1 MIRGTTPTLTFK
13 LPVTPSELDA
23 CYISFYQEVYEN
35 YTYTTR
41 RYVEK
46 NLSECELDDVAQTVS
61 ITLSQSDTLAFN
73 SEKPVLYQLRFRVG
87 DAAYATTMASFTIG
101 DILKSGEI

>member
-1 MIRGTTPTLTFK
+1 MIRGTTPVLSFK
-13 LPVTPSELDA
+13 IPVLPSELDA

-35 YTYTTR
+35 YTYTNR

-46 NLSECELDDVAQTVS
+46 NLSDCTLDDVTQTVTV
-61 ITLSQSDTLAFN
+61 TLTQSDTLAFDA
-73 SEKPVLYQLRFRVG
+73 SKPVIYQLRFRVG
-87 DAAYATTMASFTIG
+87 DTAYATMMATFTIG

>member
-35 YTYTTR
+35 YTYTNR

-46 NLSECELDDVAQTVS
+46 NLSDCTLDDGAQTIS
-61 ITLSQSDTLAFN
+61 ITLTQSDTLAFDP
-73 SEKPVLYQLRFRVG
+73 ERPVLYQLRFRVG
-87 DAAYATTMASFTIG
+87 NDAYATAMASFTIG
-101 DILKSGEI
+101 DVLKTGEI

>member
-1 MIRGTTPTLTFK
+1 MIRGTTPILTFK
-13 LPVTPSELDA
+13 LPVTPSKLDA

-35 YTYTTR
+35 YTYTNR

-46 NLSECELDDVAQTVS
+46 NLSDCTLDDEEQTVT
-61 ITLSQSDTLAFN
+61 ITLSQSDTLSFDP
-73 SEKPVLYQLRFRVG
+73 ERPVLYQLRFRVG

-101 DILKSGEI
+101 DVLKTGEI